1 MGYIDEIIKY
11 YRVSPPDKEQLAELI
26 IRAKGA
32 KRSMRQFAADCNVN
46 PSTLSRIINKKTL
59 GANSNELIATI
70 ADKADPDSG
79 VSFDMLM
86 NAHGMRLITDN
97 NVLQIRRNIDA
108 VKKTLYKEIL
118 DRQYTLKE
126 GDCPWLES
134 FLGRCRLSLDL
145 RTNALGLDNATWLFD
160 IWTER
165 DDEVNDLSRSS
176 DRLRQW
182 LLMYLGMLSV
192 QERVINRF
200 SVIVTNEILYRSVV
214 NALDKYTFNTDLSLI
229 YINIDTGKIV
239 DEYLVKMD
247 KRQTQEDVF
256 YSIKYN
262 APDSDNSIMS
272 TDRPKLI

>member
-79 VSFDMLM
+79 VTFDMLM
-86 NAHGMRLITDN
+86 NAHGMKLITDN
-97 NVLQIRRNIDA
+97 SVLQIRLNIDS

-118 DRQYTLKE
+118 ERQYTLKE

-134 FLGRCRLSLDL
+134 FLGKCWLSLDL
-145 RTNALGLDNATWLFD
+145 RTNALGTDSAAWLFD
-160 IWTER
+160 IWNEL
-165 DDEVNDLSRSS
+165 DDEANDLSRSS
-176 DRLRQW
+176 DRLKQW
-182 LLMYLGMLSV
+182 LLMYLGMLNV
-192 QERVINRF
+192 QERVIDRF
-200 SVIVTNEILYRSVV
+200 SVIVTNEMLYRRVV
-214 NALDKYTFNTDLSLI
+214 DALDRYTFSTDISLI
-229 YINIDTGKIV
+229 YINIDAGKII

-247 KRQTQEDVF
+247 KRQTREDVF
-256 YSIKYN
+256 YNINYN
-262 APDSDNSIMS
+262 VPDSDDSIVS
-272 TDRPKLI
+272 TDRPKIV